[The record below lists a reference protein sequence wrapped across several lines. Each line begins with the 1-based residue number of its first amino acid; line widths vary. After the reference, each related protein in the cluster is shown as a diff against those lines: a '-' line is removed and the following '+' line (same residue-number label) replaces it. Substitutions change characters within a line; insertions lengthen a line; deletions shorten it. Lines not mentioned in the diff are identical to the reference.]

1 MDWRHAN
8 PARAGRQQR
17 QLDLPCRSSLAD
29 FFTHQFSRFRRRAE
43 PGNVWG
49 FPLNP
54 VTTSLRRTLPQLLF
68 TVLVLGV
75 LLIREARVEPM
86 AGIEEAFIN
95 WLAANSNAEH
105 AAAPVTL
112 VEINDNC
119 LLSYSWPWSPLN
131 YALFLNASL
140 QFQARAVGIEPVLA
154 WDEKELPAD
163 QLLEQPQFEQ
173 ILHESILRTPK
184 LELGAELGFPEDPDV
199 LPPLQPLP
207 VFRNV
212 TGALEGVPE
221 YTVIEAE
228 PGTDIRL
235 TTALGFDDVPD
246 PSGRHAP
253 LVFRYRGELVPS
265 FALEAMMLYYGVT
278 PEEVQVNLGSDIRLG
293 DKLTIPVNAAGA
305 MQVDWKQPYDRVC
318 FDDMVLAVDQLEGKH
333 ATVID
338 PAILKN
344 RLLILA
350 RTDEKSQTLVFPNGH
365 RGSSGELFAEALA
378 TAESNA
384 FARPAGRAGSV
395 VVLLVGM
402 ALAYVLS
409 TRGKWKSVP
418 VVIGFTAVYL
428 MVCLA
433 VFETARIA
441 MPLTPMMGLI
451 AFVWA
456 LRMMGPGFPRVPRA
470 PAVEAVGR

>member
-1 MDWRHAN
+1 M
-8 PARAGRQQR
+8 
-17 QLDLPCRSSLAD
+17 
-29 FFTHQFSRFRRRAE
+29 RRI
-43 PGNVWG
+43 
-49 FPLNP
+49 
-54 VTTSLRRTLPQLLF
+54 LPQLMF
-68 TVLVLGV
+68 TVLVIGV
-75 LLIREARVEPM
+75 LLIREARVQPL
-86 AGIEEAFIN
+86 AGIEEGFVN

-105 AAAPVTL
+105 TAAPVTL

-119 LLSYSWPWSPLN
+119 LLSYAWPWSPLN

-140 QFQARAVGIEPVLA
+140 QFQARAVGIEPVLT
-154 WDEKELPAD
+154 WDEKALPAD

-184 LELGAELGFPEDPDV
+184 LELGAELGFPDDPDV

-212 TGALEGVPE
+212 TGAMEAVPE

-253 LVFRYRGELVPS
+253 LVFRYRGEIVPS
-265 FALEAMMLYYGVT
+265 FALEALMLYYGVT
-278 PEEVQVNLGSDIRLG
+278 PEEVQVNLGSEIRLG
-293 DKLTIPVNAAGA
+293 DKLTIPVNEAGA
-305 MQVDWKQPYDRVC
+305 MQVDWKQPYDRVG
-318 FDDMVLAVDQLEGKH
+318 FDDVVLAVDQLERKH
-333 ATVID
+333 TTAVD
-338 PAILKN
+338 PAILKD

-350 RTDEKSQTLVFPNGH
+350 RTDEKSQTLIFPNGQ

-395 VVLLVGM
+395 LVLLVGL

-409 TRGKWKSVP
+409 SRGKWIAAPIVL
-418 VVIGFTAVYL
+418 GFFAGYL
-428 MVCLA
+428 MICLA

-441 MPLTPMMGLI
+441 LPLTPAMGLI
-451 AFVWA
+451 GFVA
-456 LRMMGPGFPRVPRA
+456 VLRWLGPGKPRVPRV
-470 PAVEAVGR
+470 PAV